1 MSFDFNSLY
10 PNVMMTI
17 NISPDTKVGKVISNE
32 EDTDITI
39 RKTNGKLI
47 NLSKEQF
54 QNILDNKCTLSANKV
69 LYIKPSIKQGI
80 IPSFL
85 DGMFSQRVLI
95 KNEMKKN
102 KKKAKALEEE
112 IAKLEKELENYK

>member
-1 MSFDFNSLY
+1 
-10 PNVMMTI
+10 MMTI